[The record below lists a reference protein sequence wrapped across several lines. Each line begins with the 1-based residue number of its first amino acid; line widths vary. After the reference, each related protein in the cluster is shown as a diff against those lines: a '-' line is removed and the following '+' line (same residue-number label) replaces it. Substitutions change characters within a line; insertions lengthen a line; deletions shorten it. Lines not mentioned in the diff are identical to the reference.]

1 MTTKT
6 EQVVKHL
13 ENGDI
18 NKATKLLKGFK
29 HGITKDEKRVLE
41 LTHEMKSENRRA
53 FYKQLGISYEDT
65 CKQFCEIV
73 NRIWLADSDKI
84 IIFINNKLVVKLLMP

>member
-6 EQVVKHL
+6 EQATKHL

-18 NKATKLLKGFK
+18 SKATQLLKGFR
-29 HGITKDEKRVLE
+29 HGVNKEEKRVLE

-73 NRIWLADSDKI
+73 NRIWLADSKKTI
-84 IIFINNKLVVKLLMP
+84 TFIDNKLVIK

>member
-6 EQVVKHL
+6 EQAIKHL
-13 ENGDI
+13 ENGDLG
-18 NKATKLLKGFK
+18 KATKLLKGFR

-41 LTHEMKSENRRA
+41 LTHEMKSENQRA
-53 FYKQLGISYEDT
+53 FYKQLGINYIET

-73 NRIWLADSDKI
+73 NRIWLADSKKTI
-84 IIFINNKLVVKLLMP
+84 TFIDNKLVIK